1 MRRNRVKI
9 LVAGLALSVLGAG
22 GLAFAG
28 VASSGA
34 YFSDTVTANQ
44 SSSIAY
50 VALGSPTSNSAAFSN
65 LLPGTPQS
73 RVISVTNTGTVA
85 EDVYLKEYA
94 AIGLPSDDSTPS
106 LLTVSFSAPS
116 SGLNSSPANLSP
128 QSVLVYSELPSG
140 ASFNLTVT
148 LSLALSAGGTY
159 DAPTNWN
166 QPNLTV
172 TIPFKLVGFQT
183 GLGWQVIS

>member
-1 MRRNRVKI
+1 MKKRMRI
-9 LVAGLALSVLGAG
+9 LVAGLSLAVIGAG
-22 GLAFAG
+22 ALAFYG
-28 VASSGA
+28 VAASGA

-44 SSSIAY
+44 PAGIAY
-50 VALGSPTSNSAAFSN
+50 VALGSPTSNSAPFSN
-65 LLPGTPQS
+65 LLPGVPQS

-85 EDVYLKEYA
+85 EDVYLKEGA

-116 SGLNSSPANLSP
+116 SGTYSSPASLSP
-128 QSVLVYSELPSG
+128 QSVLAYSELPAG

-148 LSLALSAGGTY
+148 LSLDPSAGGTY
-159 DAPTNWN
+159 NAPTNWN

>member
-44 SSSIAY
+44 PSSIAY

>member
-34 YFSDTVTANQ
+34 YFSDSVAVNQ
-44 SSSIAY
+44 SSSIAF
-50 VALGSPTSNSAAFSN
+50 VSLTPTSVSPAFSN

-73 RVISVTNTGTVA
+73 RVITVTNSGTVA
-85 EDVYLKEYA
+85 ETVYMKEYA

-106 LLTVSFSAPS
+106 LLTVTFAGPA
-116 SGLNSSPANLSP
+116 SGNYSSPANLSP
-128 QSVLVYSELPSG
+128 TSTDVCVDLAAGSSCNV
-140 ASFNLTVT
+140 TIT
-148 LSLALSAGGTY
+148 LSLDLSAGGTY

>member
-166 QPNLTV
+166 QPNR
-172 TIPFKLVGFQT
+172 P
-183 GLGWQVIS
+183 